1 MLIVIKIMR
10 EAAVKEKKPFIG
22 IPRPA
27 SPAQSS
33 TQSGIYRGELFTVGN
48 SEIPDFCLSSP
59 ARRENP

>member
-1 MLIVIKIMR
+1 MSIIVITEIMR
-10 EAAVKEKKPFIG
+10 EAAAKEKKPYIG

-27 SPAQSS
+27 SPA
-33 TQSGIYRGELFTVGN
+33 QSGIYRGELFTVGN